1 MQNKSSIS
9 KARNYRDLDV
19 WNKAMKLANVVWVA
33 VEPLSRNE
41 WSLTDQ
47 LKRSSLS
54 VPSNIAEGSARNSTK
69 EFIRFLAI
77 AKGSLVE
84 METQILFAQQR
95 SLVGEKHVEAILQL
109 SDDVGRMITRL
120 QQSLES
126 KLLT

>member
-1 MQNKSSIS
+1 MNMKRPIS

-19 WNKAMKLANVVWVA
+19 WNKSMKLANAVWAA
-33 VEPLSRNE
+33 VEPLSRSE

-47 LKRSSLS
+47 VKRSSLS

-84 METQILFAQQR
+84 METQILFAEQR
-95 SLVGEKHVEAILQL
+95 SLVNSKQVKAILQL
-109 SDDVGRMITRL
+109 LDDVGRMITRL
-120 QQSLES
+120 QQSLEH
-126 KLLT
+126 KMNQ